1 MKPWF
6 YDKFRCTA
14 ENCSDNCC
22 IGWEIDIDSDSMERF
37 RSIPGEF
44 GERLRGVIRPG
55 DPPTFALAAGDRCAL
70 LREDG
75 LCELVLRCGEDSL
88 CDICA
93 LHPRFFNEF
102 GEVREEGLGLCC
114 EEVCRLLFSRGSR
127 GEPLEFLLTDEDRK
141 AIAAEDGEISIF
153 RKVRS
158 EMFGILQNRSR
169 PITERLSV
177 CAEYGWSVQE
187 WLEAGEN
194 SGVLP
199 EIPKDW
205 LDLTEPDEISRLFE
219 VFSGMEDINEEWTEL
234 FRRLSDNKERLTAAL
249 PEYLSYLSASGEEW
263 RYEHTAVYFLY
274 RHYTGCVSD
283 GAVYARTMLA
293 VCSALMVMLMD
304 CLVWLDKGEITEWD
318 MILNLK
324 LYSKQAEYSQENID
338 AFIDEYC

>member
-14 ENCSDNCC
+14 GNCSDNCC

-37 RSIPGEF
+37 QNIPGEF
-44 GERLRGVIRPG
+44 GERLRSAIRPG

-70 LREDG
+70 LRDDG

-114 EEVCRLLFSRGSR
+114 EEVCRLLFSRSD
-127 GEPLEFLLTDEDRK
+127 PLEFLLTDEDRK
-141 AIAAEDGEISIF
+141 AIAAEDGDISTY
-153 RKVRS
+153 REVRS
-158 EMFGILQNRSR
+158 VMIGILQNRSR

-177 CAEYGWSVQE
+177 CAEYGWNIQE
-187 WLEAGEN
+187 WLEAGEIAAE
-194 SGVLP
+194 LP
-199 EIPKDW
+199 EIPESC
-205 LDLTEPDEISRLFE
+205 LSLTAPDEISRLFE
-219 VFSGMEDINEEWTEL
+219 VISGMEDINEEWTEL

-249 PEYLSYLSASGEEW
+249 PEYLCAAGEEW

-274 RHYTGCVSD
+274 RHYTDCVSD

-293 VCSALMVMLMD
+293 ACSALTVMLMD
-304 CLVWLDKGEITEWD
+304 CLVWLDKGEIAEWD
-318 MILNLK
+318 RILNLK
-324 LYSKQAEYSQENID
+324 LYSKQVEYSQENID
-338 AFIDEYC
+338 AFIEEYC